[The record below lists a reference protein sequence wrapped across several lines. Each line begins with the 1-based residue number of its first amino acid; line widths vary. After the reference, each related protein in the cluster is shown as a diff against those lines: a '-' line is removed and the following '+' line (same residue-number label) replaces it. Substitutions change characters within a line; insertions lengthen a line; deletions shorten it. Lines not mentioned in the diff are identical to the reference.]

1 MALGI
6 GICSMTKAE
15 VKKIVKTC
23 VETLAKAKDIDL
35 SVFRTVDRKDWGQL
49 IFDIKLEP
57 NSGTELYID
66 YDILKDNNDKVEF
79 GKAVMSKIW
88 GDIKDHLE
96 NDIDKQMRRM
106 GMNKVNI
113 PGFNGIGGVYQL
125 ANDPTPQIKDN
136 GDGTYTISL
145 NGSAFNCNSSQE
157 ALDTIVALHNKDDDY
172 DFDDG
177 TDGIEVNSGK
187 WGGFSF

>member
-1 MALGI
+1 MTLWT

-15 VKKIVKTC
+15 IKKLVKTC

-35 SVFRTVDRKDWGQL
+35 SVFRTVDRKNYGQL
-49 IFDIKLEP
+49 VFDIRLAP
-57 NSGTELYID
+57 NSGTELYVAYDVLEDID
-66 YDILKDNNDKVEF
+66 DKAEF

-88 GDIKDHLE
+88 GDIRGHLE

-113 PGFNGIGGVYQL
+113 PGFNGIGGVYQQSN
-125 ANDPTPQIKDN
+125 APTPQIKDN

-145 NGSAFNCNSSQE
+145 GGSAFNCNSSQE
-157 ALDTIVALHNKDDDY
+157 ALDTIVALHGSSSDDDY
-172 DFDDG
+172 DFKIDDE
-177 TDGIEVNSGK
+177 EV
-187 WGGFSF
+187 